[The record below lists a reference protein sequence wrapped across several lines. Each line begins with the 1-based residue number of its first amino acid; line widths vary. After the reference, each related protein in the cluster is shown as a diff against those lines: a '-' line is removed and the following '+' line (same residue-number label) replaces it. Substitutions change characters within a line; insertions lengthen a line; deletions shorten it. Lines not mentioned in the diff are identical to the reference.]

1 MTTAAVARVRAAVVG
16 VGFVGQSH
24 IQAIRR
30 LGADVAGVLGSTPE
44 RTVDKA
50 NALGIDT
57 VYRDIGELLADASVD
72 VVHIASPNHL
82 HCAQSTAVLDAG
94 KHLVVEK
101 PLGRDVSE
109 TGDLL
114 DRWMRTDL
122 VGAVCFNLRYYPL
135 NHQMASMVQAGE
147 IGSPRL
153 VSGAYLQDWLFHD
166 DDWNWR
172 LSGDEGGDLRSV
184 ADIGSHWFDLAEFTT
199 GRRVV
204 EVCADLHTFI
214 PVRRRPV
221 GERETFASAAGGD
234 EMVEVEVTSDDAAG
248 VLVRFDDGTRGA
260 VTISQISAG
269 RKNSVSLEIDG
280 SAAALAW
287 SSERADELWIGH
299 RDDPNQVLARDPSLV
314 RDDVRRHIGLPGGHA
329 EGYADTFRALF
340 ADVYADIAAGG
351 PSDTAA
357 YPTIAD
363 GHRSMEIGKAIAE
376 SHRKRSWIEVAVRG
390 GDPQADR
397 TD

>member
-1 MTTAAVARVRAAVVG
+1 MG
-16 VGFVGQSH
+16 
-24 IQAIRR
+24 
-30 LGADVAGVLGSTPE
+30 
-44 RTVDKA
+44 
-50 NALGIDT
+50 
-57 VYRDIGELLADASVD
+57 
-72 VVHIASPNHL
+72 
-82 HCAQSTAVLDAG
+82 
-94 KHLVVEK
+94 
-101 PLGRDVSE
+101 E

-114 DRWMRTDL
+114 DCWTGSGL

-135 NHQMASMVQAGE
+135 NHQMSSMVRAGE

-172 LSGDEGGDLRSV
+172 LSGDEGGELRSV

-199 GRRVV
+199 GHRVV

-221 GERETFASAAGGD
+221 GERETFASVADGD
-234 EMVEVEVTSDDAAG
+234 ETIDVEVSSDDAAG
-248 VLVRFDDGTRGA
+248 VLVRFDDGARGA
-260 VTISQISAG
+260 VTISQVSAG

-299 RDDPNQVLARDPSLV
+299 RDEPNQVLARDPSLV
-314 RDDVRRHIGLPGGHA
+314 RDDVHRHIGLPGGHA

-340 ADVYADIAAGG
+340 ADVYADIASGG
-351 PSDTAA
+351 PSESPT

-363 GHRSMEIGKAIAE
+363 GHRSMMIGRAIAT
-376 SHRKRSWIEVAVRG
+376 SHRTRAWAAVAERPVDDIDQSNRMET
-390 GDPQADR
+390 R
-397 TD
+397 